1 MTRWSGIVS
10 SAFLPIL
17 YQRGHKPRSNDPSRK
32 PDPVSEMF
40 RITLPDGSVREV
52 APGTT
57 PADIAA
63 AIGPGLAKAAIAAR
77 VDGELRDIGRP
88 LDGDSAL
95 ALVTARDEADAL
107 ELARHDFAHVLA
119 EAVQALFPGTQIT
132 FGPATEDGFYYDV
145 MAPASRDPFSMD
157 DLPAIEEKM
166 REIIRAD
173 KPLRREVWSRQ
184 ALIDRWT
191 AEGESFKAEWAKE
204 LPEGEEL
211 TVYWSGDD
219 WLDMCRGPHLASTG
233 KLDPQAFKLMRVA
246 GAYWRGDQ
254 KNAQLTRIY
263 GTGWLN
269 KKQLDAH
276 LHKLEEAAKRDHR
289 KLGAEMDLFHLQQ
302 EAHGSVFWHP
312 KGYMI
317 WRELEAY
324 MRRAIDGAGYREV
337 KTPQV
342 MDARQWEQSGHWGK
356 YRENMFVIPDEVPNV
371 DDDGPIVS
379 NDADWMALKPMNCPA
394 HVLIFRQGI
403 KSYRDLPLRF
413 YENGCCHRNE
423 PHGALHGLMRV
434 RQFTQD
440 DAHIFCREDQIV
452 DEVKAF
458 CALAD
463 RVYKDFGFTYS
474 IKLALRPEK
483 RFGTEEMWDKAENE
497 LRDAVAAAG
506 LNTPDYG
513 WEELP
518 GEGAFYAPKLEWH
531 LTDAIGRT
539 WQVGTI
545 QSDRVLPDR
554 LDASY
559 IGEDGERHRPVM
571 LHRAIFGSYERFIG
585 ILIEHFAGRLP
596 AWLAPTQAVVATIVS
611 DADDYAKDA
620 VARLKAAGI
629 RAESDLRNEKINYK
643 VREHSLA
650 KVPHLLVVGKREAE
664 EGTVAIRTL
673 GVEGQ
678 RVIPLAE
685 AIAWL
690 KGEATPP
697 DLQG

>member
-1 MTRWSGIVS
+1 LDW
-10 SAFLPIL
+10 
-17 YQRGHKPRSNDPSRK
+17 QRGGSKPKLKASKSM
-32 PDPVSEMF
+32 SEMI
-40 RITLPDGSVREV
+40 RITLPDGTAREV
-52 APGTT
+52 ARGTT

-77 VDGELRDIGRP
+77 VDGELRDITRP
-88 LDGDSAL
+88 LEADAQL
-95 ALVTARDEADAL
+95 ALVTSRDEADAL
-107 ELARHDFAHVLA
+107 ELARHDFAHILA
-119 EAVQALFPGTQIT
+119 EAVQGLFPGTQIT
-132 FGPATEDGFYYDV
+132 FGPSTDDGFYYDV
-145 MAPASRDPFSMD
+145 MAPASRGPFTMD

-166 REIIRAD
+166 RAIIAAD
-173 KPLRREVWSRQ
+173 KPLRREVMARD
-184 ALIDRWT
+184 ALIATWQN
-191 AEGESFKAEWAKE
+191 AGESFKAEWAAE

-211 TVYWSGDD
+211 SVYWSGND
-219 WLDMCRGPHLASTG
+219 WMDMCRGPHLASTG
-233 KLDPQAFKLMRVA
+233 KLDPAAFKLTRVA

-254 KNAQLTRIY
+254 NNPQLSRIY

-276 LHKLEEAAKRDHR
+276 LLRLEEAAKRDHR
-289 KLGAEMDLFHLQQ
+289 RLGQDMDLFHLQQ

-312 KGYMI
+312 NGYLI

-324 MRRAIDGAGYREV
+324 MRRAIDGAGYKEV

-356 YRENMFVIPDEVPNV
+356 YRANMFVIPDEVPNV
-371 DDDGPIVS
+371 DDEGPVIS
-379 NDADWMALKPMNCPA
+379 GEADWMALKPMNCPA

-403 KSYRDLPLRF
+403 KSYRDLPLRI

-452 DEVKAF
+452 EEVQAF

-463 RVYKDFGFTYS
+463 RVYKEFGFTYS
-474 IKLALRPEK
+474 IKLALRPDQ
-483 RFGTEEMWDKAENE
+483 RFGSDADWDKAENE
-497 LRDAVAAAG
+497 LRDAVVRAG
-506 LNTPDYG
+506 LATPEFG

-545 QSDRVLPDR
+545 QSDRVLPER

-559 IGEDGERHRPVM
+559 VGEDGARHRPVM

-585 ILIEHFAGRLP
+585 ILIEHYAGRFP
-596 AWLAPTQAVVATIVS
+596 VWLAPVQAVVATITS
-611 DADDYAKDA
+611 EADGYAHDVTAK
-620 VARLKAAGI
+620 LKAAGI
-629 RAESDLRNEKINYK
+629 RVEADTRNEKINYK
-643 VREHSLA
+643 VREHSVA
-650 KVPHLLVVGKREAE
+650 KVPHLLVVGMREAE
-664 EGTVAIRTL
+664 EGKVAIRSL
-673 GVEGQ
+673 GSDGQ
-678 RVIPLAE
+678 RIMTLDE
-685 AIAWL
+685 AIAML
-690 KGEATPP
+690 SHEATPP
-697 DLQG
+697 DIR

>member
-1 MTRWSGIVS
+1 M
-10 SAFLPIL
+10 
-17 YQRGHKPRSNDPSRK
+17 
-32 PDPVSEMF
+32 SELLK
-40 RITLPDGSVREV
+40 ITLPDGSVREV

-77 VDGELRDIGRP
+77 VDGELRDITRP
-88 LDGDSAL
+88 LDRDAAL
-95 ALVTARDEADAL
+95 ALVTSRDEADAL
-107 ELARHDFAHVLA
+107 ELARHDFAHILA

-132 FGPATEDGFYYDV
+132 FGPSTDDGFYFDF
-145 MAPASRDPFSMD
+145 APKDRPFTD
-157 DLPAIEEKM
+157 EDLPAIEAKM
-166 REIIRAD
+166 REIIAAD
-173 KPLRREVWSRQ
+173 KPLRREAWSRED
-184 ALIDRWT
+184 LIARWREQGDT
-191 AEGESFKAEWAKE
+191 FKAEWAAE

-211 TVYWSGDD
+211 SVYWSGTD

-233 KLDPQAFKLMRVA
+233 KLDPAAFKLTRVS

-254 KNAQLTRIY
+254 KNAMLSRIY

-276 LHKLEEAAKRDHR
+276 LTRLEEAAKRDHR
-289 KLGAEMDLFHLQQ
+289 KLGQEMDLFHLQQ

-312 KGYMI
+312 KGYMV

-324 MRRAIDGAGYREV
+324 MRRAIDGAGYKEV

-371 DDDGPIVS
+371 DDEGPIIS
-379 NDADWMALKPMNCPA
+379 GDADWMALKPMNCPA

-403 KSYRDLPLRF
+403 KSYRDLPLRI

-452 DEVKAF
+452 EEVRAF

-463 RVYKDFGFTYS
+463 RIYKDLGFEGYS

-483 RFGTEEMWDKAENE
+483 RFGSEEMWDQAESE
-497 LRDAVAAAG
+497 LRDAVVRAG
-506 LNTPDYG
+506 LATEEYG

-545 QSDRVLPDR
+545 QSDRVLPER

-559 IGEDGERHRPVM
+559 IAEDGEKHRPVM

-596 AWLAPTQAVVATIVS
+596 CWLAPVQAVVATIVS
-611 DADDYAKDA
+611 DADDYAKDVTA
-620 VARLKAAGI
+620 QLKAAGI
-629 RAESDLRNEKINYK
+629 RVESDLRNEKINYK
-643 VREHSLA
+643 VREHSLQ
-650 KVPHLLVVGKREAE
+650 KVPYLLVVGKREAD
-664 EGTVAIRTL
+664 EGTVAIRVL
-673 GVEGQ
+673 GEQQQ
-678 RVIPLAE
+678 RFMPLAD
-685 AIAWL
+685 AIALL

-697 DLQG
+697 DLRN

>member
-1 MTRWSGIVS
+1 M
-10 SAFLPIL
+10 
-17 YQRGHKPRSNDPSRK
+17 
-32 PDPVSEMF
+32 SEVLK
-40 RITLPDGSVREV
+40 ISLPDGSVRDMP
-52 APGTT
+52 AGSS
-57 PADIAA
+57 PADVAA
-63 AIGPGLAKAAIAAR
+63 AIGPGLAKAALAAR
-77 VDGELRDIGRP
+77 VNGEVRDLTRP
-88 LDGDSAL
+88 FDGDAQL
-95 ALVTARDEADAL
+95 ALITSRDEVDAL
-107 ELARHDFAHVLA
+107 ELVRHDYAHVLA
-119 EAVQALFPGTQIT
+119 EAVQSLFPGTQIT
-132 FGPATEDGFYYDV
+132 FGPATDDGFYYDF
-145 MAPASRDPFSMD
+145 APKDRPFTDD
-157 DLPAIEEKM
+157 DLPAIEEEM
-166 REIIRAD
+166 RRIIAAD
-173 KPLRREVWSRQ
+173 KPLRREEWTRDR
-184 ALIDRWT
+184 LIGWFR
-191 AEGESFKAEWAKE
+191 EQGESFKAEWAAE
-204 LPEGEEL
+204 LPEGEAL
-211 TVYWSGDD
+211 TVYHSGED
-219 WLDMCRGPHLASTG
+219 WLDLCRGPHLPSTG
-233 KLDPQAFKLMRVA
+233 KLDPAAFKLTRVS

-254 KNAQLTRIY
+254 KNAMLSRIY

-269 KKQLDAH
+269 RKQLDAH
-276 LHKLEEAAKRDHR
+276 LHRLEEAAKRDHR
-289 KLGAEMDLFHLQQ
+289 KLGQEMDLFHLQQ

-312 KGYMI
+312 KGYLI

-324 MRRAIDGAGYREV
+324 MRRAIDDAGYREV

-342 MDARQWEQSGHWGK
+342 MDAHQWEQSGHWGK

-371 DDDGPIVS
+371 EDEGPIVS
-379 NDADWMALKPMNCPA
+379 QDADWMALKPMNCPA

-403 KSYRDLPLRF
+403 KSYRDLPLRI

-452 DEVKAF
+452 DEVQAF
-458 CALAD
+458 CELAD
-463 RVYKDFGFTYS
+463 RIYKHFGFTYA
-474 IKLALRPEK
+474 IKLALRPEN
-483 RFGTEEMWDKAENE
+483 RFGTEEMWDQAEAE
-497 LRDAVAAAG
+497 LRNAVIAAG
-506 LNTPDYG
+506 LATEEYG

-559 IGEDGERHRPVM
+559 VAEDGERHRPIM

-596 AWLAPTQAVVATIVS
+596 LWLAPMQAVVATIVS
-611 DADDYAKDA
+611 DADGYALDVERKL
-620 VARLKAAGI
+620 RAAGI

-643 VREHSLA
+643 VREHSVA

-673 GVEGQ
+673 GEQQQKVMG
-678 RVIPLAE
+678 LGE
-685 AIAWL
+685 AIAML
-690 KGEATPP
+690 KAEATPP
-697 DLQG
+697 DLR

>member
-1 MTRWSGIVS
+1 M
-10 SAFLPIL
+10 SAMI
-17 YQRGHKPRSNDPSRK
+17 
-32 PDPVSEMF
+32 
-40 RITLPDGSVREV
+40 RISLPDGSVREV
-52 APGTT
+52 AAGTT

-63 AIGPGLAKAAIAAR
+63 AIGPGLAKAALAAR
-77 VDGELRDIGRP
+77 VDGELRDINRP
-88 LDGDSAL
+88 LEADASL

-107 ELARHDFAHVLA
+107 ELVRHDYAHVLA
-119 EAVQALFPGTQIT
+119 EAVQRLFPGTQIT
-132 FGPATEDGFYYDV
+132 FGPATEDGFYYDF
-145 MAPASRDPFSMD
+145 APKGRPFTEE
-157 DLPAIEEKM
+157 DLPAIEAEM
-166 REIIRAD
+166 RKIIAEN
-173 KPLRREVWSRQ
+173 KPLRREVWSRE
-184 ALIDRWT
+184 ALIARWK
-191 AEGESFKAEWAKE
+191 AEGETFKAEWAAE
-204 LPEGEEL
+204 LPEHEEL
-211 TVYWSGDD
+211 TVYWSGSD

-233 KLDPQAFKLMRVA
+233 KLDPNAFKLTRVS

-254 KNAQLTRIY
+254 KNAMLSRIY

-269 KKQLDAH
+269 RKQLDAH
-276 LHKLEEAAKRDHR
+276 LFRLEEAAKRDHR
-289 KLGAEMDLFHLQQ
+289 KLGQEMDLFHLQQ

-312 KGYMI
+312 KGYVI
-317 WRELEAY
+317 WRALEAY

-356 YRENMFVIPDEVPNV
+356 YRENMFVIPDEVPNTE
-371 DDDGPIVS
+371 DEGPLVS
-379 NDADWMALKPMNCPA
+379 DAAEWMALKPMNCPA

-403 KSYRDLPLRF
+403 KSYRDLPLRL

-452 DEVKAF
+452 DEVRAF

-463 RVYKDFGFTYS
+463 RIYRDFGFTYA

-483 RFGTEEMWDKAENE
+483 RFGSDEMWDQAEAE

-506 LNTPDYG
+506 LNTPEYG

-545 QSDRVLPDR
+545 QSDRVLPER
-554 LDASY
+554 LDAGY
-559 IGEDGERHRPVM
+559 VGEDGQRHRPVM

-596 AWLAPTQAVVATIVS
+596 MWLAPVQAVVATIVS
-611 DADDYAKDA
+611 DADGYAEDVVRKL
-620 VARLKAAGI
+620 RAAGI
-629 RAESDLRNEKINYK
+629 RAEADLRNEKINYK

-650 KVPHLLVVGKREAE
+650 KVPVLLVVGKREAE
-664 EGTVAIRTL
+664 EGKVAVRRLGEQAQAVLPVDELIATL
-673 GVEGQ
+673 
-678 RVIPLAE
+678 A
-685 AIAWL
+685 
-690 KGEATPP
+690 KEATPP
-697 DLQG
+697 DLL

>member
-1 MTRWSGIVS
+1 MSDMIRV
-10 SAFLPIL
+10 
-17 YQRGHKPRSNDPSRK
+17 
-32 PDPVSEMF
+32 
-40 RITLPDGSVREV
+40 TLPDGSAREV
-52 APGTT
+52 ARGTT

-77 VDGELRDIGRP
+77 IDGEVRDIMRP
-88 LDGDSAL
+88 LDADTQL
-95 ALVTARDEADAL
+95 ALITSRDEADAL

-119 EAVQALFPGTQIT
+119 EAVQKLHPGTQIT
-132 FGPATEDGFYYDV
+132 FGPATDDGFYYDV
-145 MAPASRDPFSMD
+145 MAPASRGPFTED
-157 DLPAIEEKM
+157 DLPAIEEAM

-173 KPLRREVWSRQ
+173 KPLRREVKSRDE
-184 ALIDRWT
+184 LIATWT
-191 AEGESFKAEWAKE
+191 AAGESFKAEWAAE

-211 TVYWSGDD
+211 SVYWSGDD
-219 WLDMCRGPHLASTG
+219 WMDMCRGPHLASTG
-233 KLDPQAFKLMRVA
+233 KLDPAAFKLTRVS

-276 LHKLEEAAKRDHR
+276 LIRLEEAAKRDHR
-289 KLGAEMDLFHLQQ
+289 RLGAEMDLFHLQQ

-312 KGYMI
+312 HGFVV
-317 WRELEAY
+317 WRQLEAY
-324 MRRAIDGAGYREV
+324 MRRAIDDAGYREV

-371 DDDGPIVS
+371 DDEGPVIS
-379 NDADWMALKPMNCPA
+379 GEADWMALKPMNCPA

-403 KSYRDLPLRF
+403 KSYRDLPLRL

-452 DEVKAF
+452 QEVQDF

-463 RVYKDFGFTYS
+463 RIYKDFGFTYS

-483 RFGTEEMWDKAENE
+483 RFGSDADWDKAEQE
-497 LRDAVAAAG
+497 LRDAVVKAG
-506 LNTPDYG
+506 LATEQYG

-545 QSDRVLPDR
+545 QSDRVLPER

-559 IGEDGERHRPVM
+559 VGEDGAKHRPVM

-585 ILIEHFAGRLP
+585 ILIEHYAGRFP
-596 AWLAPTQAVVATIVS
+596 AWLAPVQAVVATIVS
-611 DADDYAKDA
+611 DADAYANQVSEK
-620 VARLKAAGI
+620 LKAAGI
-629 RAESDLRNEKINYK
+629 RVETDLRNEKINYK

-650 KVPHLLVVGKREAE
+650 KVPHLLVVGNREAE
-664 EGTVAIRTL
+664 EGKVAIRTL
-673 GVEGQ
+673 GQEGQ
-678 RVIPLAE
+678 RIMSIGE
-685 AIAWL
+685 AVTMLIS
-690 KGEATPP
+690 EATPP
-697 DLQG
+697 DLR

>member
-1 MTRWSGIVS
+1 MNMISV
-10 SAFLPIL
+10 
-17 YQRGHKPRSNDPSRK
+17 
-32 PDPVSEMF
+32 
-40 RITLPDGSVREV
+40 TLPDGSVREV

-88 LDGDSAL
+88 LDHDVQL
-95 ALVTARDEADAL
+95 ALVTSRDEADAL

-132 FGPATEDGFYYDV
+132 FGPATDDGFYYDV

-191 AEGESFKAEWAKE
+191 AEGESFKAEWARE

-211 TVYWSGDD
+211 TVYWSGSD

-289 KLGAEMDLFHLQQ
+289 RLGQEMDLFHLQQ

-342 MDARQWEQSGHWGK
+342 MDARQWEASGHWGK

-371 DDDGPIVS
+371 EDDGPIVS

-394 HVLIFRQGI
+394 HILIFKQGI

-423 PHGALHGLMRV
+423 PHGALHWLMRV

-483 RFGTEEMWDKAENE
+483 RFGTEAMWDQAEAE
-497 LRDAVAAAG
+497 LRDAVEKAG
-506 LNTPDYG
+506 LATAEYG

-545 QSDRVLPDR
+545 QSDRVLPER
-554 LDASY
+554 LDATY
-559 IGEDGERHRPVM
+559 VAEDGERHRPVM

-620 VARLKAAGI
+620 VAQLKAAGI
-629 RAESDLRNEKINYK
+629 RADSDLRNEKINYK

-697 DLQG
+697 DLVG

>member
-1 MTRWSGIVS
+1 M
-10 SAFLPIL
+10 
-17 YQRGHKPRSNDPSRK
+17 
-32 PDPVSEMF
+32 SEMI
-40 RITLPDGSVREV
+40 RITLPDGTAREV
-52 APGTT
+52 ARGTT

-77 VDGELRDIGRP
+77 VDGELRDITRP
-88 LDGDSAL
+88 LEADAQL
-95 ALVTARDEADAL
+95 ALVTSRDEADAL
-107 ELARHDFAHVLA
+107 ELARHDFAHILA
-119 EAVQALFPGTQIT
+119 EAVQDLFPGTQIT
-132 FGPATEDGFYYDV
+132 FGPSTDDGFYYDV
-145 MAPASRDPFSMD
+145 MAPASRGPFTMD

-166 REIIRAD
+166 RDIIRAD
-173 KPLRREVWSRQ
+173 KPLRREVMARD
-184 ALIDRWT
+184 ALIATWQN
-191 AEGESFKAEWAKE
+191 AGESFKAEWAAE

-211 TVYWSGDD
+211 SVYWSGND
-219 WLDMCRGPHLASTG
+219 WMDMCRGPHLASTG
-233 KLDPQAFKLMRVA
+233 KLDPAAFKLTRVA

-254 KNAQLTRIY
+254 NNPQLSRIY

-276 LHKLEEAAKRDHR
+276 LLRLEEAAKRDHR
-289 KLGAEMDLFHLQQ
+289 RLGQDMDLFHLQQ

-312 KGYMI
+312 NGYLI

-324 MRRAIDGAGYREV
+324 MRRAIDGAGYKEV

-356 YRENMFVIPDEVPNV
+356 YRANMFVIPDEVPNV
-371 DDDGPIVS
+371 DDEGPVIS
-379 NDADWMALKPMNCPA
+379 GEADWMALKPMNCPA

-403 KSYRDLPLRF
+403 KSYRDLPLRI

-452 DEVKAF
+452 EEVQAF

-463 RVYKDFGFTYS
+463 RVYKEFGFTYS
-474 IKLALRPEK
+474 IKLALRPDQ
-483 RFGTEEMWDKAENE
+483 RFGSDADWDKAENE
-497 LRDAVAAAG
+497 LRDAVVRAG
-506 LNTPDYG
+506 LATPEFG

-545 QSDRVLPDR
+545 QSDRVLPER

-559 IGEDGERHRPVM
+559 VGEDGARHRPVM

-585 ILIEHFAGRLP
+585 ILIEHYAGRFP
-596 AWLAPTQAVVATIVS
+596 VWLAPVQAVVATITS
-611 DADDYAKDA
+611 EADGYAHDVTAK
-620 VARLKAAGI
+620 LKAAGI
-629 RAESDLRNEKINYK
+629 RVEADTRNEKINYK
-643 VREHSLA
+643 VREHSVA
-650 KVPHLLVVGKREAE
+650 KVPHLLVVGMREAE
-664 EGTVAIRTL
+664 EGKVAIRSL
-673 GVEGQ
+673 GSDGQ
-678 RVIPLAE
+678 RIMTLDE
-685 AIAWL
+685 AIAML
-690 KGEATPP
+690 SHEATPP
-697 DLQG
+697 DIR